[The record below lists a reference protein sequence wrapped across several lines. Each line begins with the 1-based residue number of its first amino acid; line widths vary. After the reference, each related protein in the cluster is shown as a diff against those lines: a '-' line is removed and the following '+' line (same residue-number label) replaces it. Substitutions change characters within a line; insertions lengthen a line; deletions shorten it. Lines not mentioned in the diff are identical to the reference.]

1 MSKFYIQNE
10 QDISLTILFS
20 DMEGD
25 NDGNGWKF
33 GLSFICCGIVFVM
46 GMGIFSL
53 VYHAQY
59 KGKQGYLFTLFFQH
73 FKREYLLNILIMH
86 ERHFHFLSVV
96 ADRL

>member
-1 MSKFYIQNE
+1 MSKFYIQTE
-10 QDISLTILFS
+10 QDNSLTILFS

-46 GMGIFSL
+46 GMGVFSL

-59 KGKQGYLFTLFFQH
+59 KGKLGYLFLPTNVFC
-73 FKREYLLNILIMH
+73 LLNFIIPIAQ
-86 ERHFHFLSVV
+86 FSPTVNV
-96 ADRL
+96 IN